1 LTGLSNRALFTNS
14 LGQAI
19 QQVKR
24 HKENLFAVLFLDL
37 DRFKVINDSLGHLIG
52 DQFLI
57 AIASRLEAC
66 LRPMD
71 TIARLGGD
79 EFTILLEGIKDVS
92 DVVRTAERIQEE
104 LNLPFELDGQE
115 VFTTASIGIA
125 LSTIGY
131 HRPEDLLRDADAAMY
146 RAKALGKAR
155 YEIFNTDMYATAMT
169 RLQLETDLRRAIERQ
184 EFRVYYQPIVA
195 IATGK
200 ISGFEALLRWQ
211 HPERGL
217 VSPANF
223 IPMAEET
230 GLIVPIGYWVLRQ
243 ACRQM
248 QAWLGHYLTNLPLQI
263 SVNLSLK
270 QFSQPDLIQQIGQI
284 LQETDLPACN
294 LVLEITESAI
304 MEGESATSVLLQLE
318 ALGIQL
324 SIDDFG
330 TGYSSLSRLHHFPIS
345 GLKIDCSFVSQMG
358 ASRGNL
364 EITET
369 IVALALVD
377 LGVSLLTLDHCF
389 KALP

>member
-1 LTGLSNRALFTNS
+1 MTGLSNRALFTNS

-330 TGYSSLSRLHHFPIS
+330 TGYSSLQQIS
-345 GLKIDCSFVSQMG
+345 S
-358 ASRGNL
+358 
-364 EITET
+364 E
-369 IVALALVD
+369 
-377 LGVSLLTLDHCF
+377 
-389 KALP
+389 